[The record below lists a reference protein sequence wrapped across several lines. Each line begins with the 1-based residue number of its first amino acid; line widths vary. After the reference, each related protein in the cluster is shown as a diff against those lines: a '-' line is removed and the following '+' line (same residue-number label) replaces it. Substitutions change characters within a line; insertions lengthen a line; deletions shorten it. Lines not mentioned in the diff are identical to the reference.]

1 MKQSPI
7 KINNLA
13 NLRKNRNGGTN
24 NQQVSNSKNTKEED
38 RKATELEILKETEK
52 TEEPAKIESLNSTSK
67 NLAFNLTQQQEP
79 SPDRP
84 YEDKQPNEEEAS
96 PDPYSYPEEEEEEEE
111 EEKSPE
117 QMRPIFGMSIS

>member
-24 NQQVSNSKNTKEED
+24 NHQVSNSKNTKEED

-52 TEEPAKIESLNSTSK
+52 TEEPAKIESLNSTFK
-67 NLAFNLTQQQEP
+67 NLAFNLTQ
-79 SPDRP
+79 
-84 YEDKQPNEEEAS
+84 
-96 PDPYSYPEEEEEEEE
+96 
-111 EEKSPE
+111 
-117 QMRPIFGMSIS
+117 